1 MASQPAQDS
10 ATEAQAAVPPV
21 ADAAA
26 ASLHE
31 TKVTLSGKII
41 ASKGSPHNP
50 PPPFSRKERPLP
62 PSIPVQ
68 VTNDL
73 SANHTPPP

>member
-50 PPPFSRKERPLP
+50 PPPPLFKKRET
-62 PSIPVQ
+62 PSSIHPRSS
-68 VTNDL
+68 DK
-73 SANHTPPP
+73 